1 VPSHP
6 WLPLAA
12 SMQRKSTPRRFDGG
26 AFCGPQQGEEAG
38 MEALR
43 KSGRFG
49 RGNSL
54 SSQTQRLSFDS
65 DGAVNV
71 EQVYNLRR
79 LAPSLARSL

>member
-1 VPSHP
+1 
-6 WLPLAA
+6 
-12 SMQRKSTPRRFDGG
+12 
-26 AFCGPQQGEEAG
+26 